1 MGRPISSPFDA
12 GLPTTGRGQRMP
24 LPAAPAGRSSEDRRG
39 RLAVLWSTGL
49 GLAAA
54 YLGPD
59 RFNTIRFAAVFCLAA
74 LMQFGVARAAYERFA
89 TSPTEM
95 QP

>member
-1 MGRPISSPFDA
+1 
-12 GLPTTGRGQRMP
+12 MP
-24 LPAAPAGRSSEDRRG
+24 LPSAPAGRSSSDRRQG
-39 RLAVLWSTGL
+39 RLAVLWSTVV

-59 RFNTIRFAAVFCLAA
+59 RFNTIRFAGIFCLAA

-89 TSPTEM
+89 PSATEM

>member
-1 MGRPISSPFDA
+1 
-12 GLPTTGRGQRMP
+12 MP
-24 LPAAPAGRSSEDRRG
+24 LPSAPAGRFSDSRRG
-39 RLAVLWSTGL
+39 RLAVLWSTAI

-59 RFNTIRFAAVFCLAA
+59 RFNTIRFAGAFCLAA

-89 TSPTEM
+89 PATEM